1 MSKIPTA
8 EEFLIKESILLK
20 TIEESGNFPLNL
32 TRDTH
37 IGTAKDI
44 KKAMIEF
51 AKLHVEVALKQAS
64 INANLYLHNT
74 GWKHS
79 SDIKTVKCHNYDAS
93 INKDSILNAYAL
105 ENIK

>member
-8 EEFLIKESILLK
+8 EEILIKESILLK

-51 AKLHVEVALKQAS
+51 AKLHVEAALEEAK
-64 INANLYLHNT
+64 NLL
-74 GWKHS
+74 
-79 SDIKTVKCHNYDAS
+79 
-93 INKDSILNAYAL
+93 KDGYVTPQDEQDILNAYPL
-105 ENIK
+105 TNIK